1 MAITALTLWKIR
13 NGANLYSSASQH
25 GLKRLRN
32 IVVEAAVPPT
42 LCGVLN
48 FIFVLALYHKSMIP
62 VCLVLVAP
70 PFYVWSMMFTL
81 NSRPAIRQAFNP
93 PRDADEDQTL
103 STNFQFAEFQP
114 PKGESSE
121 AETQV
126 ATTDLRSIPNVPRLT
141 RLSVN
146 YAKESNGGVP
156 TTGDTRDSKNR
167 YSKDHMDLV

>member
-13 NGANLYSSASQH
+13 NGANSYSSASQH
-25 GLKRLRN
+25 GLRRLRN

-42 LCGVLN
+42 LCGLLN
-48 FIFVLALYHKSMIP
+48 FIFLLALYHKSMIP

-70 PFYVWSMMFTL
+70 LFYVWSMMFTL

-114 PKGESSE
+114 SKVESSDPV
-121 AETQV
+121 TQH
-126 ATTDLRSIPNVPRLT
+126 ATADLRSIPDVPQLT
-141 RLSVN
+141 RLSVS
-146 YAKESNGGVP
+146 YAKESNSGVP
-156 TTGDTRDSKNR
+156 TTRDTRDSKDR